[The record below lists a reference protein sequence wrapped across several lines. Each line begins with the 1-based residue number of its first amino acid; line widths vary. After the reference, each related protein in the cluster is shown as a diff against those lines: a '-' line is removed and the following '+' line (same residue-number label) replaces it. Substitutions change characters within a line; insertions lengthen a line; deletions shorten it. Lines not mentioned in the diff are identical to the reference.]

1 VSDDGR
7 WRGRLARARNVGAA
21 GVARRVR
28 DRLTAPA
35 RARHSAAW
43 QTHFAGCIDPP
54 VLLARCGLPVDPSGL
69 ARLRDAIAGG
79 PFFFDL
85 AAPGLAEAFVT
96 RHPEAHEALLAQAD
110 AAARGDLRWVVPGG
124 TTDWHRAL
132 PGHSRWPLVASG
144 GIDYGGE
151 RPLGDVRLAWE
162 IGRGTHLVRLGQ
174 ASWLTGDA
182 GPAKAALEEL
192 ARFAAQNPPGLG
204 IGWAQAQEVALR
216 AVALLWVFHL
226 TRGHGV
232 FDAERFGLW
241 LALLV
246 AHAEFVA
253 ANLSDHP
260 VTHNHLVSEAGALAL
275 LGIALPALPVAD
287 RWRRL
292 GARVLWREIAKQ
304 IDDEGI
310 SGEHSIHY
318 SAFELDTAVATLLL
332 AERAGMA
339 VPAAARAR
347 VGAMADA
354 AVALLRADG
363 TLPPIGDTDA
373 GRALRLG
380 ADPLDRRDVL
390 AAAAVAFDR
399 SDWGAVTGDAPGAFW
414 LTGGRAVP
422 GAAGAA
428 PGGFARRFEA
438 AGIGLARTG
447 RGPDE
452 EIVVFR
458 AGPTRLRVDVL
469 ASHAHADALSVL
481 WRVGGEDVLL
491 DPGTYLYSE
500 ASGWRAWL
508 RGTRAHACVALDGR
522 DQADV
527 SSARFG
533 IAGLQPARWLHFAG
547 DGRRLAAAAEHPAHG
562 APRVRRRL
570 AWAPGVLVLVDDVLG
585 DGVHTV
591 DAWLPL
597 PATRGEASGTTAILA
612 LASGRELRVE
622 GFCAVTRIHALRPAL
637 GAGPGPGWAAP
648 RYGVLAAGTALQ
660 LEAGSPSL
668 PARLVTVLQ
677 LGEPGATAPAL
688 VEDLDDAALR
698 VRVGRHR
705 VRFDGAAGAHF
716 EETS

>member
-1 VSDDGR
+1 VGEI
-7 WRGRLARARNVGAA
+7 GAA

-35 RARHSAAW
+35 RARRSAAW
-43 QTHFAGCIDPP
+43 QSRFAGCRDPQ
-54 VLLARCGLPVDPSGL
+54 VLLARCGLPVDASGL
-69 ARLRDAIAGG
+69 ERLRDAIASG
-79 PFFFDL
+79 PFFFDC
-85 AAPGLAEAFVT
+85 AAPHLAEAFAS
-96 RHPEAHEALLAQAD
+96 RHPQARATLLAQAD
-110 AAARGDLRWVVPGG
+110 AAARGDLEWVVPGG
-124 TTDWHRAL
+124 TPDWHRAL
-132 PGHSRWPLVASG
+132 PGSARWPLVASEHLE
-144 GIDYGGE
+144 YGGE

-162 IGRGTHLVRLGQ
+162 IGRATHLVRLGQ
-174 ASWLTGDA
+174 ASWLGGDA
-182 GPAKAALEEL
+182 GPARIAVEEL
-192 ARFAAQNPPGLG
+192 ARFAEQNPPGLG
-204 IGWAQAQEVALR
+204 IAWTQAQEVALR

-226 TRGHGV
+226 TRVHGV
-232 FDAERFGLW
+232 FDAERFGPW
-241 LALLV
+241 LALVV

-253 ANLSDHP
+253 TNLSDHP
-260 VTHNHLVSEAGALAL
+260 VTHNHLVSEAGALAM
-275 LGIALPALPVAD
+275 LGAALPALPAAA

-292 GARVLWREIAKQ
+292 GARVLWRELLKQ

-318 SAFELDTAVATLLL
+318 SAFELDTAIATLLL
-332 AERAGMA
+332 AERAGLA
-339 VPAAARAR
+339 VPSDARAR

-354 AVALLRADG
+354 AIALLRADG

-373 GRALRLG
+373 GRAWRLG

-399 SDWGAVTGDAPGAFW
+399 ADWGAAAGDAPGAFW

-422 GAAGAA
+422 GAADAA

-438 AGIGLARTG
+438 AGIGLARSA
-447 RGPDE
+447 RGADE

-458 AGPTRLRVDVL
+458 AGPTRMRVDVL

-481 WRVGGEDVLL
+481 WRAGGEDVLL

-500 ASGWRAWL
+500 ADGWRAWL
-508 RGTRAHACVALDGR
+508 RGTRAHACVAIDGR

-527 SSARFG
+527 TSGRFE
-533 IAGLQPARWLHFAG
+533 IAGLQPARWLHFEG
-547 DGRRLAAAAEHPAHG
+547 DGRHLVAAAEHPAHG
-562 APRVRRRL
+562 EPRVQRRL
-570 AWAPGVLVLVDDVLG
+570 AWAPGALVLVDDVLG
-585 DGVHTV
+585 SGVHAL

-597 PATRGEASGTTAILA
+597 PATRGDASGATAVLA
-612 LASGRELRVE
+612 LASGRELRVD
-622 GFCAVTRIHALRPAL
+622 GFGAVTRIRALRPAH
-637 GAGPGPGWAAP
+637 GARPGPGWSAP

-660 LEAGSPSL
+660 LEAGSPRL

-677 LGEPGATAPAL
+677 LGAPGATTAAV
-688 VEDLDDAALR
+688 VEDLEKAALR

-705 VRFDGAAGAHF
+705 VRFDGAAGVHF